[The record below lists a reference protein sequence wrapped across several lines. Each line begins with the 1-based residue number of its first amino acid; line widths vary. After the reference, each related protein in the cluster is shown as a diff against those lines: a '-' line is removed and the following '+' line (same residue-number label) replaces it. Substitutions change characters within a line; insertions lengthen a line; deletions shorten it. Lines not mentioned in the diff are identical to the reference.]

1 MKKQKTTREKKMKK
15 KFIVALTAFAIVFT
29 TLFSFTACSKDKV
42 NIKKG
47 MKPEKVFEMLA
58 NAKITSLTV
67 EGKRGEEVTRQTI
80 TTEGYTMTQ
89 TGGEDDGFHAE
100 IYDGKR
106 KYSITKNAEKD
117 SIEIMDMMGVKND
130 DIQTKQYVLTMY
142 LLWPLS
148 DYIYNERNGYENK
161 FTVNFEKDKI
171 IFAYKTQDYTCTI
184 YGINTTTLDIP
195 DKYKDYATRPTTKN
209 LANFEDTEGGLAFTG
224 LNEWIDDEF
233 VIPEKFD
240 GKDVVAIKL
249 VEYFYN
255 CKKITIPVS
264 IKKIE
269 GFSYFFG
276 NIDEMYY
283 AGTKAQW
290 NAIELTGTEVNEDK
304 TVHCSDGDVVITR
317 N

>member
-1 MKKQKTTREKKMKK
+1 MKK
-15 KFIVALTAFAIVFT
+15 KLIVALTAFAFFT

-47 MKPEKVFEMLA
+47 MKPEKAFEMLA
-58 NAKITSLTV
+58 NAKITS
-67 EGKRGEEVTRQTI
+67 VTTESKIGNVVMRQTF
-80 TTEGYTMTQ
+80 TTEGYTVTR
-89 TGGEDDGFHAE
+89 TGGDDAVFNAE

-106 KYSITKNAEKD
+106 KYSITKNAEED

-130 DIQTKQYVLTMY
+130 SPRIYEVLNTR
-142 LLWPLS
+142 LFGALS

-161 FTVNFEKDKI
+161 YTVKIEKDKI
-171 IFAYKTQDYTCTI
+171 VFTYEDLDYHVSVF
-184 YGINTTTLDIP
+184 GFNTTTLEIP
-195 DKYKDYATRPTTKN
+195 DKYKDYKTRQTTKY
-209 LANFEDTEGGLAFTG
+209 LASFEDAEGGLAFTG
-224 LNEWIDDEF
+224 VNEWIDEF

-249 VEYFYN
+249 VEGFYK

-276 NIDEMYY
+276 NVDEMYY
-283 AGTKAQW
+283 AGTKEQW
-290 NAIELTGTEVNEDK
+290 NAIDLTKGELYSDK
-304 TVHCSDGDVVITR
+304 TVHCTDGDVVITW

>member
-1 MKKQKTTREKKMKK
+1 
-15 KFIVALTAFAIVFT
+15 
-29 TLFSFTACSKDKV
+29 
-42 NIKKG
+42 

-148 DYIYNERNGYENK
+148 DYIYNERNGYENN

-171 IFAYKTQDYTCTI
+171 IFDYKTQDYTCTI
-184 YGINTTTLDIP
+184 YGINNTTLEIP
-195 DKYKDYATRPTTKN
+195 DKYKDYATRPTTKY
-209 LANFEDTEGGLAFTG
+209 LANFEDTEGGLAYTG

-249 VEYFYN
+249 VEYFYK

-276 NIDEMYY
+276 NINEMYY
-283 AGTKAQW
+283 TGTKEQW

>member
-1 MKKQKTTREKKMKK
+1 MKK
-15 KFIVALTAFAIVFT
+15 KLILGLTAFAVFFT

-47 MKPEKVFEMLA
+47 MKPEKAFEMLA

-89 TGGEDDGFHAE
+89 TGGEDAGFNAE

-117 SIEIMDMMGVKND
+117 SIEIMDMMGVKD
-130 DIQTKQYVLTMY
+130 DGIIQVKQYILTMY

-148 DYIYNERNGYENK
+148 DYIYNERNGYENN

-171 IFAYKTQDYTCTI
+171 IFDYKTQDYTFTI
-184 YGINTTTLDIP
+184 YGINETTLEIP
-195 DKYKDYATRPTTKN
+195 DKYKDYKTRQATKY
-209 LANFEDTEGGLAFTG
+209 LASFEDAEGGLAFTG

-249 VEYFYN
+249 VEGFYK

-264 IKKIE
+264 IKKID
-269 GFSYFFG
+269 GFSNFFG
-276 NIDEMYY
+276 SVNEMYY
-283 AGTKAQW
+283 AGTMKQW
-290 NAIELTGTEVNEDK
+290 KAIELTESDVYSDK
-304 TVHCSDGDVVITR
+304 TVHCTDGDVVITW

>member
-1 MKKQKTTREKKMKK
+1 MKK

-29 TLFSFTACSKDKV
+29 TLVSFTACSKDKV

-58 NAKITSLTV
+58 NAKITSVTT
-67 EGKRGEEVTRQTI
+67 ESKIGEKVTRQTF
-80 TTEGYTMTQ
+80 TTEGYTVTR
-89 TGGEDDGFHAE
+89 TGGDDAVFNAE

-106 KYSITKNAEKD
+106 KYSITKNAEED
-117 SIEIMDMMGVKND
+117 SIEIVDMMGVKND
-130 DIQTKQYVLTMY
+130 NPRIYEVLNTG
-142 LLWPLS
+142 LFGALS
-148 DYIYNERNGYENK
+148 GYIYNERNGYENI

-171 IFAYKTQDYTCTI
+171 IFAYKTQDYTYTI
-184 YGINTTTLDIP
+184 YGINNTTLEIP
-195 DKYKDYATRPTTKN
+195 DKYKDYATRPTTKY
-209 LANFEDTEGGLAFTG
+209 LANFEDVEGGLAFTG

-249 VEYFYN
+249 VEYFYK

-276 NIDEMYY
+276 NVDEMYY
-283 AGTKAQW
+283 AGTKEQW
-290 NAIELTGTEVNEDK
+290 NAVDLTKGELYSDK
-304 TVHCSDGDVVITR
+304 TVHCTDGDVVITW

>member
-1 MKKQKTTREKKMKK
+1 MKK
-15 KFIVALTAFAIVFT
+15 KLILGLTAFAVFCT

-89 TGGEDDGFHAE
+89 TGGEDAGFNAE

-117 SIEIMDMMGVKND
+117 SIEIMDMMGVKD
-130 DIQTKQYVLTMY
+130 DGIIQVKQYILTMY

-148 DYIYNERNGYENK
+148 DYIYNERNGYENN

-171 IFAYKTQDYTCTI
+171 IFDYKTQDYTCTI
-184 YGINTTTLDIP
+184 YGINNTTLEIP
-195 DKYKDYATRPTTKN
+195 DKYKDYATRPTTKY

-249 VEYFYN
+249 VE
-255 CKKITIPVS
+255 
-264 IKKIE
+264 
-269 GFSYFFG
+269 
-276 NIDEMYY
+276 
-283 AGTKAQW
+283 
-290 NAIELTGTEVNEDK
+290 
-304 TVHCSDGDVVITR
+304 
-317 N
+317 

>member
-1 MKKQKTTREKKMKK
+1 MKK
-15 KFIVALTAFAIVFT
+15 KVIVALTAFAIVFT

-58 NAKITSLTV
+58 NAKITSVTT
-67 EGKRGEEVTRQTI
+67 ESKIGEKVTRQTF
-80 TTEGYTMTQ
+80 TTEGYTVTR
-89 TGGEDDGFHAE
+89 TGGDDAVFNAE

-106 KYSITKNAEKD
+106 KYSITKNAEED
-117 SIEIMDMMGVKND
+117 SIEIVDMMGVKND
-130 DIQTKQYVLTMY
+130 NPRIYEVLNTG
-142 LLWPLS
+142 LFGALS
-148 DYIYNERNGYENK
+148 GYIYNERNGYENI

-171 IFAYKTQDYTCTI
+171 IFAYKTQDYTYTI
-184 YGINTTTLDIP
+184 YGINNTTLEIP
-195 DKYKDYATRPTTKN
+195 DKYKDYATRPTTKY
-209 LANFEDTEGGLAFTG
+209 LANFEDVEGGLAFTG

-249 VEYFYN
+249 VEYFYK

-276 NIDEMYY
+276 NVDEMYY
-283 AGTKAQW
+283 AGTKEQW
-290 NAIELTGTEVNEDK
+290 NAVDLTKGELYSDK
-304 TVHCSDGDVVITR
+304 TVHCTDGDVVITW

>member
-1 MKKQKTTREKKMKK
+1 MKK
-15 KFIVALTAFAIVFT
+15 KLILVLTALAIIFT
-29 TLFSFTACSKDKV
+29 TLFSFTACAKDKV

-58 NAKITSLTV
+58 NAKITSFTV
-67 EGKRGEEVTRQTI
+67 EEKRGEEVTRQTI
-80 TTEGYTMTQ
+80 TAEGYTVTQ
-89 TGGEDDGFHAE
+89 TGGEDAGIEAE

-106 KYSITKNAEKD
+106 KYSITKNAEED
-117 SIEIMDMMGVKND
+117 SIEIMDMMGAKDD
-130 DIQTKQYVLTMY
+130 DIIQAKQYVLTMY
-142 LLWPLS
+142 VLNPLS

-171 IFAYKTQDYTCTI
+171 IFAYKNNYTFTI
-184 YGINTTTLDIP
+184 YGINTTTLEIP
-195 DKYKDYATRPTTKN
+195 EKYKDYATRPTTKF
-209 LANFEDTEGGLAFTG
+209 LAKFEDTESGLAFTG
-224 LNEWIDDEF
+224 VNEWIDEF

-249 VEYFYN
+249 DESFYK

-269 GFSYFFG
+269 GFRNFFG
-276 NIDEMYY
+276 AVNEMYY
-283 AGTKAQW
+283 AGTKEQW
-290 NAIELTGTEVNEDK
+290 NTIELTGAEVYEDK

>member
-1 MKKQKTTREKKMKK
+1 MKK
-15 KFIVALTAFAIVFT
+15 KIIVALTAFAFFT

-58 NAKITSLTV
+58 NAKITSVTT
-67 EGKRGEEVTRQTI
+67 EAKGGEEVIRRTF
-80 TTEGYTMTQ
+80 TTEGYTVTR
-89 TGGEDDGFHAE
+89 TGGEEAGFNAE

-106 KYSITKNAEKD
+106 KYSITKNAEAD
-117 SIEIMDMMGVKND
+117 SIEIMDMMGVKNES
-130 DIQTKQYVLTMY
+130 VPTMY
-142 LLWPLS
+142 FVLNSDLFWPLS
-148 DYIYNERNGYENK
+148 DYIYNERNGYENN

-171 IFAYKTQDYTCTI
+171 IFDYKTQDYTYTI
-184 YGINTTTLDIP
+184 YGINNTTLEIP
-195 DKYKDYATRPTTKN
+195 DKYKDYKTRQTTTC
-209 LANFEDTEGGLAFTG
+209 LASFEDAEGGLAFTG

-249 VEYFYN
+249 VEGFYK

-264 IKKIE
+264 IKKID
-269 GFSYFFG
+269 GFSNFFG
-276 NIDEMYY
+276 SVNEMYY
-283 AGTKAQW
+283 TGTKEQW
-290 NAIELTGTEVNEDK
+290 NAIELTGAEVYEDK

>member
-1 MKKQKTTREKKMKK
+1 MKK
-15 KFIVALTAFAIVFT
+15 KFIVALTAFAFFT

-58 NAKITSLTV
+58 NAKITSVTT
-67 EGKRGEEVTRQTI
+67 ESKIGEKVTRQTF
-80 TTEGYTMTQ
+80 TTEGYTVTR
-89 TGGEDDGFHAE
+89 TGGDDAVFNAE

-106 KYSITKNAEKD
+106 KYSITKNAEED
-117 SIEIMDMMGVKND
+117 SIEIVDMMGVKND
-130 DIQTKQYVLTMY
+130 NPRIYEVLNTG
-142 LLWPLS
+142 LFGALS
-148 DYIYNERNGYENK
+148 GYIYNERNGYENI

-171 IFAYKTQDYTCTI
+171 IFAYKTQDYTYTI
-184 YGINTTTLDIP
+184 YGINNTTLEIP
-195 DKYKDYATRPTTKN
+195 DKYKDYATRPTTKY
-209 LANFEDTEGGLAFTG
+209 LANFEDVEGGLAFTG

-249 VEYFYN
+249 VEYFYK

-276 NIDEMYY
+276 NVDEMYY
-283 AGTKAQW
+283 AGTKEQW
-290 NAIELTGTEVNEDK
+290 NAVDLTKGELYSDK
-304 TVHCSDGDVVITR
+304 TVHCTDGDVVITW

>member
-1 MKKQKTTREKKMKK
+1 MKK
-15 KFIVALTAFAIVFT
+15 KLILGLTAFAIVFT

-58 NAKITSLTV
+58 NAKITSV
-67 EGKRGEEVTRQTI
+67 
-80 TTEGYTMTQ
+80 TTEGIRGEKVWRRTFTAEGYTEMQ
-89 TGGEDDGFHAE
+89 TGGDDDFFRAE

-106 KYSITKNAEKD
+106 KYSITKNAEED
-117 SIEIMDMMGVKND
+117 SIEIMDMMGVKNES
-130 DIQTKQYVLTMY
+130 VPTMY
-142 LLWPLS
+142 FVLNSDLFWPLS
-148 DYIYNERNGYENK
+148 DYIYNERNGYENN

-171 IFAYKTQDYTCTI
+171 IFNYKTQDYTYTI
-184 YGINTTTLDIP
+184 YGINNTTLEIP
-195 DKYKDYATRPTTKN
+195 DKYKDYKTRQTTKY
-209 LANFEDTEGGLAFTG
+209 LASFEDVEDGLAFTG

-249 VEYFYN
+249 VEGFYK
-255 CKKITIPVS
+255 CKKITIPAS
-264 IKKIE
+264 IKKID
-269 GFSYFFG
+269 GFSNFFG
-276 NIDEMYY
+276 SVNEMYY
-283 AGTKAQW
+283 TGTKEQW
-290 NAIELTGTEVNEDK
+290 NAIELTGAEVYEDK

>member
-1 MKKQKTTREKKMKK
+1 MKK

-58 NAKITSLTV
+58 NAKITSVTT
-67 EGKRGEEVTRQTI
+67 ESKIGEKVTRQTF
-80 TTEGYTMTQ
+80 TTEGYTVTR
-89 TGGEDDGFHAE
+89 TGGDDAVFNAE

-106 KYSITKNAEKD
+106 KYSITKNAEED
-117 SIEIMDMMGVKND
+117 SIEIVDMMGVKND
-130 DIQTKQYVLTMY
+130 NPRIYEVLNTG
-142 LLWPLS
+142 LFGALS
-148 DYIYNERNGYENK
+148 GYIYNERNGYENI

-171 IFAYKTQDYTCTI
+171 IFAYKTQDYTYTI
-184 YGINTTTLDIP
+184 YGINNTTLEIP
-195 DKYKDYATRPTTKN
+195 DKYKDYATRPTTKY
-209 LANFEDTEGGLAFTG
+209 LANFEDVEGGLAFTG

-249 VEYFYN
+249 VEGFYK

-264 IKKIE
+264 IKKID
-269 GFSYFFG
+269 GFSNFFG
-276 NIDEMYY
+276 SVNEMYY
-283 AGTKAQW
+283 TGTKEQW
-290 NAIELTGTEVNEDK
+290 NAIELTGAEVYEDK

>member
-1 MKKQKTTREKKMKK
+1 MKK
-15 KFIVALTAFAIVFT
+15 KLILGLTAFAVFFT

-47 MKPEKVFEMLA
+47 MKPEKAFEMLA

-117 SIEIMDMMGVKND
+117 SIEIMDMMGVKD
-130 DIQTKQYVLTMY
+130 DGIIQVKQYILTMY

-148 DYIYNERNGYENK
+148 DYIYNERNGYENN

-171 IFAYKTQDYTCTI
+171 IFAYKTQDYTFTI
-184 YGINTTTLDIP
+184 YGFNETTLEIP
-195 DKYKDYATRPTTKN
+195 DKYKDYKKRQTTTY
-209 LANFEDTEGGLAFTG
+209 LASFEDAEGGLAFTG
-224 LNEWIDDEF
+224 VNEWTDEF

-249 VEYFYN
+249 VEGFYK

-276 NIDEMYY
+276 NVDEMYY
-283 AGTKAQW
+283 AGTKEQW
-290 NAIELTGTEVNEDK
+290 NAIDLTKGALHSDK
-304 TVHCSDGDVVITR
+304 TVHCSDGDVVITW

>member
-1 MKKQKTTREKKMKK
+1 MKK

-58 NAKITSLTV
+58 NAKITS
-67 EGKRGEEVTRQTI
+67 VTTESKIGNVVMRQTF
-80 TTEGYTMTQ
+80 TTEGYTVTR
-89 TGGEDDGFHAE
+89 TGGDDAVFNAE

-106 KYSITKNAEKD
+106 KYSITKNAEED

-130 DIQTKQYVLTMY
+130 SPRIYEVLNTR
-142 LLWPLS
+142 LFGALS

-161 FTVNFEKDKI
+161 YTVKIEKDKI
-171 IFAYKTQDYTCTI
+171 VFTYEDLDYHVSVF
-184 YGINTTTLDIP
+184 GFNTTTLEIP
-195 DKYKDYATRPTTKN
+195 DKYKDYKTRQTTKY
-209 LANFEDTEGGLAFTG
+209 LASFEDAEGGLAFTG
-224 LNEWIDDEF
+224 VNEWIDEF

-249 VEYFYN
+249 VEHLN
-255 CKKITIPVS
+255 KCKKITIPVS

-276 NIDEMYY
+276 NVDEMYY
-283 AGTKAQW
+283 AGTKEQW
-290 NAIELTGTEVNEDK
+290 NAIDLTKGELYSDK
-304 TVHCSDGDVVITR
+304 TVHCTDGDVVITW

>member
-1 MKKQKTTREKKMKK
+1 MKK
-15 KFIVALTAFAIVFT
+15 KFIVALTAFAFFT

-58 NAKITSLTV
+58 NAKITSVTT
-67 EGKRGEEVTRQTI
+67 ESKIGEKVTRQTF
-80 TTEGYTMTQ
+80 TTEGYTVTR
-89 TGGEDDGFHAE
+89 TGGDDAVFNAE

-106 KYSITKNAEKD
+106 KYSITKNAEED
-117 SIEIMDMMGVKND
+117 SIEIVDMMGVKND
-130 DIQTKQYVLTMY
+130 NPRIYEVLNTG
-142 LLWPLS
+142 LFGALS
-148 DYIYNERNGYENK
+148 GYIYNERNGYENI

-171 IFAYKTQDYTCTI
+171 IFAYKTQDYTYTI
-184 YGINTTTLDIP
+184 YGINNTTLEIP
-195 DKYKDYATRPTTKN
+195 DKYKDYATRPTTKY
-209 LANFEDTEGGLAFTG
+209 LANFEDVEGGLAFTG

-249 VEYFYN
+249 VEYFYK

-276 NIDEMYY
+276 NVDEMYY
-283 AGTKAQW
+283 AGTKEQW
-290 NAIELTGTEVNEDK
+290 NAIDLTKGELYSDK
-304 TVHCSDGDVVITR
+304 TVHCADGDVVITW